1 MTYKVSSG
9 GRRLPCR
16 PRALPLIGLLLVHT
30 ACYSYKPVNTSPAVS
45 GSSSGTAAAVEPTEE
60 NPELKQGDRI
70 RVHLS
75 EPGDYELMDVVPRN
89 VTLIDGELIRW
100 TEDELLLSAWWMKA
114 GSGLEFAGQGET
126 VAVPGTAIG
135 RVERR
140 VVSVGKTAGIA
151 VLIAGAVAAL
161 GVVFGTSGG
170 ESGGTQPPVQPQ

>member
-89 VTLIDGELIRW
+89 VTL
-100 TEDELLLSAWWMKA
+100 
-114 GSGLEFAGQGET
+114 
-126 VAVPGTAIG
+126 
-135 RVERR
+135 RR